1 VTDAAR
7 PGQWCWASQAADA
20 LRGMKRLADASLAAD
35 GTLNGID
42 AGRLAAAR
50 HEFRSAGVIGEKQA
64 AARAGPLMRKHHAL
78 ARRLR
83 VREDDY
89 LRFTRDARVPIDN
102 NAAEREIRMGKLRI
116 KASGCMRSMTG
127 AQNFCA
133 IRSCLS
139 TAAKH
144 GIGMLDALT
153 QVATGTT
160 WISAAAQQQDR
171 QPIQLPSF
179 QMADELGVSTSTATE
194 AMTLQVTGALRAVP
208 VRGLLTVGDGHQIH
222 VQKPGS
228 TPRQRRS
235 SGQKIGVSRDCG
247 V

>member
-20 LRGMKRLADASLAAD
+20 LRGLKRLADASLAAD

-133 IRSCLS
+133 ICSHLS

-144 GIGMLDALT
+144 GIGILDALT
-153 QVATGTT
+153 QGATGTA
-160 WISAAAQQQDR
+160 WIPAPA
-171 QPIQLPSF
+171 
-179 QMADELGVSTSTATE
+179 
-194 AMTLQVTGALRAVP
+194 
-208 VRGLLTVGDGHQIH
+208 
-222 VQKPGS
+222 
-228 TPRQRRS
+228 
-235 SGQKIGVSRDCG
+235 
-247 V
+247 